1 MGGDALMD
9 LESDVTPTLQEKIN
23 AFLTK
28 KTETKDSFVTG
39 AVRSSSKGRGRPQ
52 DISPYAMVR
61 FAALLERGAEL
72 YGARNYQKGMSLCR
86 TCGAIIRHTFQYLAG
101 DRSED
106 HAAAIMF
113 NGMCLIDTEERII
126 NGQVPKELNDIGT
139 FELPHK
145 PS

>member
-1 MGGDALMD
+1 MD
-9 LESDVTPTLQEKIN
+9 LESDVTPVKEPSLQDKIN
-23 AFLTK
+23 VFLTK

-39 AVRSSSKGRGRPQ
+39 AVRSSSEGRGRPQ
-52 DISPYAMVR
+52 DISPYALVR
-61 FAALLERGAEL
+61 FAALLERGAKL
-72 YGARNYQKGMSLCR
+72 YGPRNYQKGMSLCR

-126 NGQVPKELNDIGT
+126 NGQAPKELNDIGT
-139 FELPHK
+139 FQL
-145 PS
+145 